1 MKKESLTI
9 PAKRL
14 WSLIVEERKNI
25 YPIFFYAVLNG
36 STVLVIPL
44 GIQAILNFILGGRI
58 STSWV
63 LLVILVT
70 LALLFSGFVQISQ
83 LYLVEKLQ
91 QRIFARSAFEFAYRI
106 PRFKL
111 ESLVGKHPP
120 ELINRFFDT
129 MNIQKGLAKLLVDM
143 TTALLQIFFGILLLS
158 AYHPFFVAFSLIL
171 IFFVYILFRATSPR
185 GMETNLNESTAK
197 YQTAHWLE
205 EMART
210 LGTFK
215 LAGYSDL
222 AEKRVNQ
229 LTDNYIAHRQSHF
242 RVLIRQYI
250 IMIGFKVLI
259 VSTLLVTGS
268 ILLINEEI
276 SVGQF
281 VAAEVIIILLL
292 GSVEK
297 LILILDTVYDTLTA
311 TEKVGQI
318 FDIELEKQDGK
329 TDCVDG
335 DNPYNI
341 EFNNVSFTY
350 PGATS
355 PVFTNLNLT
364 IPAGQKLVVTGKFGS
379 GKSTLLQLLG
389 GLYSSYEGKVFING
403 VGLQLID
410 VKSMRS
416 YIGDS
421 MSQQNIFRG
430 TVRENIT
437 VGRTN
442 TSEEMIS
449 NAIQLT
455 GLNDYVRNL
464 PEGLDEIMLPEGAMI
479 PNDIIRKI
487 VLARSLCHKSG
498 LLLLESPIIDIAGD
512 EKERMLDYLFA
523 QSWTMVAVSEDEKLL
538 KRADRIISLDKG
550 EITFDGNHKTYK
562 AR

>member
-1 MKKESLTI
+1 MKIESLTI

-63 LLVILVT
+63 LLVVLVT
-70 LALLFSGFVQISQ
+70 VALIFSGFVQVSQ

-91 QRIFARSAFEFAYRI
+91 QRIFTKSAFEFAYRI

-111 ESLVGKHPP
+111 EALVGKYPP

-129 MNIQKGLAKLLVDM
+129 INIQKGLAKLLVDM

-215 LAGYSDL
+215 LAGRSDL
-222 AEKRVNQ
+222 AEKRVNH
-229 LTDNYIAHRQSHF
+229 LADNYIAHRQAHF

-259 VSTLLVTGS
+259 VATLLVTGS

-318 FDIELEKQDGK
+318 FDIELEKQDGNK
-329 TDCVDG
+329 KGVSSEQ
-335 DNPYNI
+335 PYKI
-341 EFNNVSFTY
+341 EFDDVSFKY
-350 PGATS
+350 PGTS
-355 PVFTNLNLT
+355 LYVFKGLNMNV
-364 IPAGQKLVVTGKFGS
+364 PSGEKLIITGSYGS
-379 GKSTLLQLLG
+379 GKSTLLQLLA
-389 GLYSSYEGKVFING
+389 GLYDSYEGRIFINDINMS
-403 VGLQLID
+403 LID
-410 VKSMRS
+410 MKSMRS

-421 MSQQNIFRG
+421 MSQQTIFRG

-437 VGRTN
+437 VGREN
-442 TSEEMIS
+442 TSEELIKKS
-449 NAIQLT
+449 LELT
-455 GLNDYVRNL
+455 GLTNYVRNL
-464 PEGLDEIMLPEGAMI
+464 PQGLDEMLLPQGAMI
-479 PNDIIRKI
+479 PNDVVRKL
-487 VLARSLCHKSG
+487 VLARSLCHYSG
-498 LLLLESPIIDIAGD
+498 LLLLESPILDISGD
-512 EKERMLDYLFA
+512 EKSEMLDYLFS
-523 QSWTMVAVSEDEKLL
+523 QPWTMVAVSSDDDLL
-538 KRADRIISLDKG
+538 RRADRIITLEG
-550 EITFDGNHKTYK
+550 GMVTFDGNYASFKSK
-562 AR
+562 

>member
-1 MKKESLTI
+1 MKIESLTI
-9 PAKRL
+9 PGKRL

-70 LALLFSGFVQISQ
+70 LALLFSGFIQISQ

-329 TDCVDG
+329 TDCTDG
-335 DNPYNI
+335 DNPYHI
-341 EFNNVSFTY
+341 EFTNLSFKY

-355 PVFTNLNLT
+355 AVFTNLNLN

-389 GLYSSYEGKVFING
+389 GLYSSYEGKIFING

-410 VKSMRS
+410 IKSMRS

-442 TSEEMIS
+442 TSEELIS
-449 NAIQLT
+449 NAVSLA
-455 GLNDYVRNL
+455 GLNDYIRNL
-464 PEGLDEIMLPEGAMI
+464 PEGLEEIILPNGAMI

-498 LLLLESPIIDIAGD
+498 LLLLESPIVDIAGT
-512 EKERMLDYLFA
+512 EKTRMLDYLFA
-523 QSWTMVAVSEDEKLL
+523 ESWTIVAVSDDDDLL
-538 KRADRIISLDKG
+538 KRSDRIIVLDNG
-550 EITFDGNHKTYK
+550 DITFDGNYTTYK

>member
-1 MKKESLTI
+1 MKIKSLTI

-25 YPIFFYAVLNG
+25 YPILFYAVLNG

-91 QRIFARSAFEFAYRI
+91 QRIFAKSAFEFAYRI

-111 ESLVGKHPP
+111 ESLVGKYPP

-158 AYHPFFVAFSLIL
+158 VYHPFFVAFSLVL

-185 GMETNLNESTAK
+185 GMETNLNESSAK
-197 YQTAHWLE
+197 YQMAYWLE

-215 LAGYSDL
+215 LAGVSNL

-229 LTDNYIAHRQSHF
+229 LTDNYIGHRQAHF

-250 IMIGFKVLI
+250 IMVGFKVLI

-297 LILILDTVYDTLTA
+297 LIQILDTVYDTLTA

-335 DNPYNI
+335 ENPYRI
-341 EFNNVSFTY
+341 EFKHVSFKY
-350 PGATS
+350 PETS
-355 PVFTNLNLT
+355 VPVFEDLNID
-364 IPAGQKLVVTGKFGS
+364 IPAGQKLIVMGAFGS

-389 GLYSSYEGKVFING
+389 GLYDSYDGKIFING
-403 VGLQLID
+403 VGLHLID
-410 VKSMRS
+410 TKSLRS
-416 YIGDS
+416 FIGDS

-437 VGRTN
+437 VGRSN
-442 TSEEMIS
+442 TSEAQVKKSID
-449 NAIQLT
+449 LT
-455 GLNDYVRNL
+455 GLNDYIRNL
-464 PEGLDEIMLPEGAMI
+464 ALGLDEMLLPQGAMI
-479 PNDIIRKI
+479 PNDIVRKI
-487 VLARSLCHKSG
+487 VLARSLCHESG
-498 LLLLESPIIDIAGD
+498 LMLLESPIVDIAGE
-512 EKERMLDYLFA
+512 EKQKMLDFLFSKA
-523 QSWTMVAVSEDEKLL
+523 WTMVAVSDDDNLL
-538 KRADRIISLDKG
+538 KRADRIIVLDQG
-550 EITFDGNHKTYK
+550 NISFDGDYAAFK

>member
-1 MKKESLTI
+1 MKIESLTI

-311 TEKVGQI
+311 TEKVGEI

-403 VGLQLID
+403 VVLQLID

-538 KRADRIISLDKG
+538 KRADRIITLDKG

>member
-1 MKKESLTI
+1 MKIESLTI

-63 LLVILVT
+63 LLVVLVT
-70 LALLFSGFVQISQ
+70 LALVFSGFVQVSQ

-91 QRIFARSAFEFAYRI
+91 QRIFAKSAFEFAYRI

-111 ESLVGKHPP
+111 EALVGKYPP

-197 YQTAHWLE
+197 YQTAYWLE

-215 LAGYSDL
+215 LAGRSDL
-222 AEKRVNQ
+222 AEKRVNH
-229 LTDNYIAHRQSHF
+229 LTDNYIAHRQAHF

-259 VSTLLVTGS
+259 VATLLVTGS

-318 FDIELEKQDGK
+318 FDIELEKQDGNK
-329 TDCVDG
+329 KGVSSDQ
-335 DNPYNI
+335 PYQI
-341 EFNNVSFTY
+341 EFDKLSFKY
-350 PGATS
+350 PGTELY
-355 PVFTNLNLT
+355 VFKELNLK
-364 IPAGQKLVVTGKFGS
+364 IPSGEKLVVTGSFGS
-379 GKSTLLQLLG
+379 GKSTLLQLLA
-389 GLYSSYEGKVFING
+389 GLYDSYEGRVFINDINMN
-403 VGLQLID
+403 LID
-410 VKSMRS
+410 MKSMRS

-437 VGRTN
+437 VGREN
-442 TSEEMIS
+442 TSEELIKKS
-449 NAIQLT
+449 LELT
-455 GLNDYVRNL
+455 GLTNYVRNL
-464 PEGLDEIMLPEGAMI
+464 PQGLDEMLQPQGAMI
-479 PNDIIRKI
+479 PNDVVRKL
-487 VLARSLCHKSG
+487 VLARSLCHYSG
-498 LLLLESPIIDIAGD
+498 LLLLESPILDISGD
-512 EKERMLDYLFA
+512 EKSEMLDYLFS
-523 QSWTMVAVSEDEKLL
+523 QPWTMVAVSSDDDLL
-538 KRADRIISLDKG
+538 RRADRIITLEGG
-550 EITFDGNHKTYK
+550 ELTFDGNYASFKSK
-562 AR
+562 